1 MSDSGDSCY
10 IGDNC
15 VNAMKV
21 VYNDIIPL
29 KDYKAINLFG
39 VLFVRHGTEL
49 TREDVNH
56 EEIHTAQYKETI
68 YIGFLLL
75 YILMFLYQLI
85 KFRNWSKAYR
95 AIPFEREAYKYQN
108 DLDYLRDRKCYNWI
122 NV

>member
-1 MSDSGDSCY
+1 
-10 IGDNC
+10 
-15 VNAMKV
+15 MKV
-21 VYNDIIPL
+21 IFNNYIPL
-29 KDYKAINLFG
+29 EKYKILNLFG
-39 VLFVRHGTEL
+39 IMFVRHGTEL

-56 EEIHTAQYKETI
+56 EEIHTAQYKETL

-95 AIPFEREAYKYQN
+95 NIPFEREAYKYQN
-108 DLDYLRDRKCYNWI
+108 DLDYLKDRKCYNWI